1 MIDIALLTEKRY
13 LNSSSEDW
21 YVKNILHEDQLIQS
35 ELERVGVS
43 SKRVAWDDDFNPSLF
58 RFSLFRTTW
67 NYFEKLDQFYDFLNN
82 CRGKTKF
89 INPLDSIIWNLD
101 KNYLTELEKAGINIV
116 KTYITKKSSP
126 LSLLSIT
133 QQHNWGDIVIKPRV
147 SAAAWNTHFVKKNNL
162 QKKESLFQE
171 LVQKYDMMVQPFQEN
186 IISFGELSLM
196 MVNGVLTHAV
206 LKRAKHGDFRVQ
218 DDFGGSVE
226 PYVPTKD
233 QIVFAENVLQK
244 IPFNCLYARVDVV
257 LDNNNQLALSEL
269 ELIEPEMWF
278 RYNREAAVKLAEGIR
293 SYF

>member
-1 MIDIALLTEKRY
+1 MIDLALLTEKRY
-13 LNSSSEDW
+13 LNPDSESW

-35 ELERVGVS
+35 ELERVGIS
-43 SKRVAWDDDFNPSLF
+43 SKRVAWDDNFKPSLF

-67 NYFEKLDQFYDFLNN
+67 NYFEKLDQFYNFLNN

-89 INPLDSIIWNLD
+89 INSLDSIIWNLD
-101 KNYLTELEKAGINIV
+101 KNYLIELENAGINIV
-116 KTYITKKSSP
+116 KTSIIKKSSP
-126 LSLLSIT
+126 LSLLSIAR
-133 QQHNWGDIVIKPRV
+133 QHNWGDVVIKPCV
-147 SAAAWNTHFVKKNNL
+147 SAAAWNTHFIKKNNL
-162 QKKESLFQE
+162 EKSEPLFQE

-196 MVNGVLTHAV
+196 VVNGVFTHAV

-226 PYVPTKD
+226 AYAPTKD
-233 QIVFAENVLQK
+233 QIFFVEKILQK

-278 RYNREAAVKLAEGIR
+278 RYNRDAAVKLAESVG